1 MLPKPPPREAPLG
14 FLLLPPYRVQGT
26 SVAGESTSV
35 QIPELD
41 VCFDM
46 GSCPRP
52 ALASRFVA
60 VSHGHMDHIGAL
72 AYWCSQ
78 RRFQGMGTGT
88 IVCDRRLER
97 PIRRMME
104 GFIDL
109 EQQVTPFELIP
120 LDPEQEIEIKNNV
133 TLRGFEVEHTSPAF
147 GYVITEKR
155 SKLRSEYADLPQE
168 KLRELKTRGV
178 EITRILDV
186 PLIAYMGDLAPG
198 EPMIRPD
205 VLAAQIVISECS
217 FVEPDHKQRAKIGKH
232 LHIDDIVEWLRV
244 LRCEHLVLT
253 HLSRRT
259 HMSYARKRL
268 RELAGDE
275 QSQRVH
281 FLMDHRASR
290 ARYEAQIAEAEAHE
304 AERAAG

>member
-26 SVAGESTSV
+26 SVAGESTCV

-52 ALASRFVA
+52 ALASKFA
-60 VSHGHMDHIGAL
+60 VISHGHMDHIGAL

-88 IVCDRRLER
+88 IICDKRLER

-104 GFIDL
+104 GYVEL
-109 EQQVTPFELIP
+109 EQQVTPFEIIP
-120 LDPEQEIEIKNNV
+120 LEPEQEIEIKNNII
-133 TLRGFEVEHTSPAF
+133 LRAFEVEHTSPAF

-155 SKLRSEYADLPQE
+155 SKLRPEYVDMPQE
-168 KLRELKTRGV
+168 KLRELKSRGV

-186 PLIAYMGDLAPG
+186 PLVAYMGDLAPG
-198 EPMIRPD
+198 PSMIRAD

-217 FVEPDHKQRAKIGKH
+217 FVDPEHKSRAKIGKH
-232 LHIDDIVEWLRV
+232 LHIDDIVEWLGV

-268 RELAGDE
+268 RELTSDDQAE
-275 QSQRVH
+275 RIK
-281 FLMDHRASR
+281 FLMDHRGNR
-290 ARYEAQIAEAEAHE
+290 LRYDRQLAEAEE
-304 AERAAG
+304 QESERAAT